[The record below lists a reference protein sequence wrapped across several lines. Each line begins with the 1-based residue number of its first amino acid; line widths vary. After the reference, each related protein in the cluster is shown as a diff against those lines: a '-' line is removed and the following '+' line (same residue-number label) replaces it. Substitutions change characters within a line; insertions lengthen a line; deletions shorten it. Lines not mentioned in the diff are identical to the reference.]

1 MKLSGFVQGSLDRL
15 GRATRNAAELL
26 LDGDIAAHQT
36 PSETVYTGEIFRLQ
50 RYSGGHTGGAT
61 ILLVPPLMVTRD
73 IYDIAPELSAVDYL
87 KGFCDPWVVDFGA
100 PEQEPD
106 GHRRNLADHIR
117 AVDEAI
123 AAVHD
128 ETEGTVHLAGYSQ
141 GGLFAYQ
148 TAALRRCQN
157 VASVITFGS
166 PVDLHQNLPAVT
178 DRDAARRVFETLR
191 AGLDVPLEEFGR
203 LPSWLTSRGFK
214 LLNPL
219 KEIAYRTSLLLHLH
233 DTETLKERAPKR
245 RFLDGEGFVDWPG
258 PALRDFLKIVL
269 EENRMADGGFA
280 VGDRRVS
287 LDRIDC
293 PVLYFAGKTDDFA
306 RRPAVSAIESLA
318 PRASVRGIDVD
329 TGHFGLV
336 VGSTSMNQVWPRVAQ
351 WLRDHRE

>member
-1 MKLSGFVQGSLDRL
+1 VATLR
-15 GRATRNAAELL
+15 RATRNAAHLVF
-26 LDGDIAAHQT
+26 DGNISAHRT
-36 PSETVYTGEIFRLQ
+36 PHEVVDDGEIYQLR
-50 RYSGGHTGGAT
+50 RYREDPSDGPVV
-61 ILLVPPLMVTRD
+61 LMVPPLMVTPEV
-73 IYDIAPELSAVDYL
+73 YDIAPRLSAVEFL
-87 KGFCDPWVVDFGA
+87 SRSFDPWVVDFGV
-100 PEQEPD
+100 PEDTPG
-106 GHRRNLADHIR
+106 GHTRDLADHIR
-117 AVDEAI
+117 AVDDAI
-123 AAVHD
+123 TSVSARTGR
-128 ETEGTVHLAGYSQ
+128 EVHLVGYSQ
-141 GGLFAYQ
+141 GGLFCYQ
-148 TAALRRCQN
+148 AAALRDCQN
-157 VASVITFGS
+157 VGSVITFGS

-269 EENRMADGGFA
+269 EENRMADGGFS
-280 VGDRRVS
+280 VGDRKVS

-336 VGSTSMNQVWPRVAQ
+336 VGSTSMNRVWPRVAQ
-351 WLRDHRE
+351 WLRDHRD